1 METDILRKTN
11 RIVSFNTKKRKRSF
25 LVLNIL
31 LFIGSVTIV
40 STLLYILVHLNQSDK
55 IIYMCVPIIA
65 SGLIFILFYAIG
77 YNELTKKE
85 NGHKPF
91 QMKFMS
97 KFRPQ

>member
-65 SGLIFILFYAIG
+65 SGLIFVLFYAIG

-85 NGHKPF
+85 NSNKPF

>member
-1 METDILRKTN
+1 METDTLRKTN
-11 RIVSFNTKKRKRSF
+11 RIVSFNIKKRKRSF
-25 LVLNIL
+25 LVINFL

-40 STLLYILVHLNQSDK
+40 STLLYILIHLNQSDK

-65 SGLIFILFYAIG
+65 TGLIFVLFYAIG
-77 YNELTKKE
+77 YHELTRKE
-85 NGHKPF
+85 NSHKPF

>member
-1 METDILRKTN
+1 METNTLRKTN
-11 RIVSFNTKKRKRSF
+11 RIVGFNTKRRKRSF
-25 LVLNIL
+25 LVLNFL

-40 STLLYILVHLNQSDK
+40 STLLYVLFHLNQSDR

-65 SGLIFILFYAIG
+65 SGLIFVLFYAIG
-77 YNELTKKE
+77 YHELTRKE
-85 NGHKPF
+85 NSHKPF